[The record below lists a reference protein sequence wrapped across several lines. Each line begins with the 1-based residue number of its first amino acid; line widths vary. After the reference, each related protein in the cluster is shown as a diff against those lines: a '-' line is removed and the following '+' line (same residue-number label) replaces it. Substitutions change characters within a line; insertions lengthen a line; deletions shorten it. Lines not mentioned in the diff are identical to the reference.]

1 MGSEKG
7 EPRREIPRLCD
18 RQAGKQRAW
27 WPQLRPPKQP
37 HGTCVCPVLALRAL
51 KQAGKV
57 FSLQEKIKLEV

>member
-7 EPRREIPRLCD
+7 GAQERNTPAVQQASRGSNRL
-18 RQAGKQRAW
+18 GG
-27 WPQLRPPKQP
+27 PSSPKQP
-37 HGTCVCPVLALRAL
+37 HGACVCPVLALRAL